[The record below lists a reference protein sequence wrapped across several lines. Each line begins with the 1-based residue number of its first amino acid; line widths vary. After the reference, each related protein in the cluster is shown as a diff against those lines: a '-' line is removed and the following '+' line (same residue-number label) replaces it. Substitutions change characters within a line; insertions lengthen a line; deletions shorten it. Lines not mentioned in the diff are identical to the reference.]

1 VTLTRRGFL
10 ARGAAAAVAT
20 TMARPRSTSAQTPQR
35 IAVIGAG
42 LAGLCAAFELLHAF
56 EGGTS
61 ISWSTEAKGA
71 YAWFKPGQL
80 PLLPPRAD
88 RAEGRV
94 HFAGDHTSALPG
106 WMQGALASAQ
116 RVVEEIQNA

>member
-1 VTLTRRGFL
+1 MPLP
-10 ARGAAAAVAT
+10 ARLEYVLDQSRAIFPGL
-20 TMARPRSTSAQTPQR
+20 RAQ
-35 IAVIGAG
+35 
-42 LAGLCAAFELLHAF
+42 F

-61 ISWSTEAKGA
+61 VSWGDDPWARGA

-80 PLLPPRAD
+80 ALLPPRATGP
-88 RAEGRV
+88 EGRV

-116 RVVEEIQNA
+116 RVVKEIEHA

>member
-1 VTLTRRGFL
+1 MPLPDRLEFVVDQSSRIFPDL
-10 ARGAAAAVAT
+10 
-20 TMARPRSTSAQTPQR
+20 RSQ
-35 IAVIGAG
+35 
-42 LAGLCAAFELLHAF
+42 F

-61 ISWSTEAKGA
+61 VSWSTDPWAKGA

-80 PLLPPRAD
+80 ALLPPRAD
-88 RAEGRV
+88 AAEGRV

-116 RVVEEIQNA
+116 RVVQEILHG

>member
-1 VTLTRRGFL
+1 VTNDQPGPRAIVESYTAGANARRL
-10 ARGAAAAVAT
+10 ADMPLVERLDF
-20 TMARPRSTSAQTPQR
+20 
-35 IAVIGAG
+35 VIGQG
-42 LAGLCAAFELLHAF
+42 SRIFPQLRTHV

-61 ISWSTEAKGA
+61 ISWSTDPWAKGA

-80 PLLPPRAD
+80 PLMPPRANTP
-88 RAEGRV
+88 EGRV

-116 RVVEEIQNA
+116 RVVQEIQSA